1 MFAIISGGLPCDF
14 MINSTMNAIAIRTP
28 TPCVTELKISSPI
41 VYLFLVC
48 CIDSSLICINAIVI
62 FKCGYFMSV
71 WLVGDVM
78 IEMVNVCDLRY
89 N

>member
-1 MFAIISGGLPCDF
+1 MFAIISGGLPFDF
-14 MINSTMNAIAIRTP
+14 MINNTMNAIAIRTP

-48 CIDSSLICINAIVI
+48 CINSSLFRNDLILLL
-62 FKCGYFMSV
+62 KCGYFMSV

-78 IEMVNVCDLRY
+78 IEMVNVCELGY